1 MKPKELFDR
10 LVKRD
15 GYVMYNNQGIIAFDE
30 KGNKILSSSVF
41 LAELIPDYV
50 VQAEG
55 ADGNP
60 FFYENLGC
68 YCYFVSNENVT
79 TADIS
84 IILDSGESF
93 TGEFE
98 DNILIDDF
106 TIENSPEEIRGY
118 LLSKK
123 GWYLVPMSAEWPNS
137 PISYGQ
143 HSLVVTIKDVTIYDG
158 TFTLEEPLPDHEIL
172 PANIM
177 HKVFSS
183 SVDGFSR
190 ANSNPWI
197 GDEYQGK
204 YGIAI
209 IAKDE
214 PTMCQF
220 DANYYSMNCDFLD
233 SVLITQSWINSQ
245 SSLTQQEKTYLEK
258 FIGYYLANTSGEHQN
273 PWQLEEQVQTKVTY
287 NDVEVFNGSVTIG
300 Y

>member
-1 MKPKELFDR
+1 MKPKELFNR

-15 GYVMYNNQGIIAFDE
+15 GYVIYNNQGIIAFDE
-30 KGNKILSSSVF
+30 KGNKIPYSSVF
-41 LAELIPDYV
+41 LAELLPDYV
-50 VQAEG
+50 MQAEG
-55 ADGNP
+55 LDSNP
-60 FFYENLGC
+60 YFYENLGC

-79 TADIS
+79 TTDTS

-93 TGEFE
+93 TGELE

-106 TIENSPEEIRGY
+106 TIEGSPEEIRGY
-118 LLSKK
+118 LSSKK
-123 GWYLVPMSAEWPNS
+123 GWYLVPMTAAWPNS

-143 HSLVVTIKDVTIYDG
+143 HSLVVTIKDVTIYND
-158 TFTLEEPLPDHEIL
+158 TFTLEEPLPDYEIL

-177 HKVFSS
+177 NKVFPTEE
-183 SVDGFSR
+183 GFSR

-197 GDEYQGK
+197 GDEHHGFF
-204 YGIAI
+204 GISI

-220 DANYYSMNCDFLD
+220 DAGYYSMNCEYLD
-233 SVLITQSWINSQ
+233 SLSITQSWINGN

-258 FIGYYLANTSGEHQN
+258 FIGYYLAFPYGEHQN
-273 PWQLEEQVQTKVTY
+273 PWSQEEQVQTKVTY
-287 NDVEVFNGSVTIG
+287 NDIEVFNDSVTIG